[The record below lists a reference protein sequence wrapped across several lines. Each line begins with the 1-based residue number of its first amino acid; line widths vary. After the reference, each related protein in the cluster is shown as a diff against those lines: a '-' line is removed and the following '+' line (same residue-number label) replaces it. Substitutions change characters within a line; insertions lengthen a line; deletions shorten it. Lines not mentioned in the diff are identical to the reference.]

1 MFFGF
6 CALQKSTSAT
16 ASSLQARSN
25 RVSISKNGKPS
36 KNEVSVVAS
45 HTYFHV
51 YIYFGR
57 LTRFAPNEDHK
68 AL

>member
-6 CALQKSTSAT
+6 CALRKNTSAT

-25 RVSISKNGKPS
+25 RVSISKNEKPL
-36 KNEVSVVAS
+36 KNEVPVVAS
-45 HTYFHV
+45 HTYYV